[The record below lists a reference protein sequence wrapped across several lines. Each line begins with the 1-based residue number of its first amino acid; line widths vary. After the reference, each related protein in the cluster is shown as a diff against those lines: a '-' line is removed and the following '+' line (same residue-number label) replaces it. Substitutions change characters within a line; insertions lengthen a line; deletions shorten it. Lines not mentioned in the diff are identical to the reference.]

1 MESAFAAVLIAV
13 LQFFT
18 QGSAFFFII
27 FLCGDY
33 QSRKPNR
40 NTKLRFL
47 VDQYSLL
54 ILHRVAGH
62 KVSKAIFP
70 EGVYIYLNPI
80 NFFLNAP
87 SLRGAEENRRTFL
100 LLLLMLLVDST

>member
-1 MESAFAAVLIAV
+1 MESGSQLNNGGSLLPDKRIVEAAFAAVLIAV

-47 VDQYSLL
+47 VDHYSLL

-62 KVSKAIFP
+62 KVSKARFP

-80 NFFLNAP
+80 YFFKC
-87 SLRGAEENRRTFL
+87 S
-100 LLLLMLLVDST
+100 